1 MRLYHPIGPGKCEMY
16 SWCLVPKDASD
27 EYKNAAYQAYTLTFA
42 QAGTFEQDDLEN
54 WARLTRMAKSS
65 AAKGIEFPY
74 LMGMETERDEHFR
87 GPGHVVKPYVN
98 DSNFRNLWGRWAD
111 YLLGEA

>member
-1 MRLYHPIGPGKCEMY
+1 MY
-16 SWCLVPKDASD
+16 SWCLVPKDASE
-27 EYKNAAYQAYTLTFA
+27 EYKEAAYQAYTLAFA

-54 WARLTRMAKSS
+54 WARVTRMAKSS
-65 AAKGIEFPY
+65 AVRGIEFPY
-74 LMGMETERDEHFR
+74 MMGIESKQDPDFP

-98 DSNFRNLWGRWAD
+98 DSNFRNLWLRWAD